1 MASEDVF
8 NSKNLFVGEVARK
21 GITVT
26 KSSGTLNITSAT
38 VITYDGKDLSTVITA
53 EADATI
59 DGADVYAS
67 ISAGTTKGSRVTIFK
82 YVDGSYTRKARLNY
96 DIV

>member
-8 NSKNLFVGEVARK
+8 NSKNLLTGEIARK
-21 GITVT
+21 GITIT
-26 KSSGTLNITSAT
+26 KSSGTLNVTSAT
-38 VITYDGKDLSTVITA
+38 VITYDGKDGSVVTA

-67 ISAGTTKGSRVTIFK
+67 IAAGSTIGSRYTIFK